1 MAHDNYCNKTVI
13 RAHFHNTRFTLNFT
27 MKVGYVVLV
36 AKLLSWQPVQAITIP
51 FPNSNYELR
60 FQILPM
66 VGQTV

>member
-1 MAHDNYCNKTVI
+1 
-13 RAHFHNTRFTLNFT
+13 